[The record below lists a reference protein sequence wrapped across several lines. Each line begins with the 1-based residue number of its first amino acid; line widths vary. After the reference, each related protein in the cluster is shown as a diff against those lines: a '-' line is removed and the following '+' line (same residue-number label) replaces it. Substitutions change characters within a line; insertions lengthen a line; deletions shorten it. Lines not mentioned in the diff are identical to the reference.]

1 MEAKPPSF
9 VPMPQH
15 ALSTQPTNAD
25 VVLWRE
31 QSGGFEGMGLELEKD
46 LEKGL
51 ELERVFPD
59 RPMSDL
65 SRLRQREHA
74 GAAQAISAL
83 LGHGNWCLRHDEH
96 GKPELEFRDG
106 TKAGV
111 SLSHCELDGEIWV
124 AAARWRDGRTTG
136 GIDLVLTDDPRVV
149 RVAPRVMSRDEQ
161 DRWAGR
167 EAWAWGVKEAMFKGH
182 GPALEFQ
189 RDALL
194 DEVTENER
202 GTGGRLAGRV
212 RGAEWCGGWSLEAG
226 RLLVVWAE

>member
-1 MEAKPPSF
+1 
-9 VPMPQH
+9 MPQH
-15 ALSTQPTNAD
+15 ALSTQPANVD

-31 QSGGFEGMGLELEKD
+31 QSGELAGMEL
-46 LEKGL
+46 G
-51 ELERVFPD
+51 RFFPD
-59 RPMSDL
+59 RAVANFSL
-65 SRLRQREHA
+65 LRQREHS

-83 LGHGNWCLRHDEH
+83 LGHENWCLRHDEH
-96 GKPELEFRDG
+96 GKPTLEMRNGDRS
-106 TKAGV
+106 GV

-136 GIDLVLTDDPRVV
+136 GIDLVLTDDARVV

-194 DEVTENER
+194 DEVTENGS
-202 GTGGRLAGRV
+202 GTGGRLTGRV
-212 RGAEWCGGWSLEAG
+212 RGADWCGAWSLEQG

>member
-1 MEAKPPSF
+1 
-9 VPMPQH
+9 MPQH
-15 ALSTQPTNAD
+15 AMSTQPTNAD

-31 QSGGFEGMGLELEKD
+31 QSGDIEGMAHGD
-46 LEKGL
+46 

-59 RPMSDL
+59 RRMSDL
-65 SRLRQREHA
+65 SPLRQREHA
-74 GAAQAISAL
+74 VAAQAISAL

-96 GKPELEFRDG
+96 GKPELEFQDG

-111 SLSHCELDGEIWV
+111 SLSHCELDGEVWV

-136 GIDLVLTDDPRVV
+136 GIDLVLTDDERVV